1 MFKEVKSAI
10 DAVKEVFTQE
20 YKDETKYLEFQ
31 EKMVSKMKLKGTSE
45 SIDDK
50 MKRLAGYTSNCSIV
64 IGSYDEECG
73 KTENKVKVKK

>member
-1 MFKEVKSAI
+1 MIKEVKNAFNT
-10 DAVKEVFTQE
+10 VKEVFTQE

-31 EKMVSKMKLKGTSE
+31 EKMVSKIKLKGTSE

-50 MKRLAGYTSNCSIV
+50 MNRLAGYTSNCSV
-64 IGSYDEECG
+64 AIGSYEEECV